1 MGFLIDHWDFS
12 TTPASQPDNNFQ
24 TIKANHWYHCERH
37 HPDIRTW
44 LLENQVPLSTV
55 NHLLADETRPSFHR
69 YDDDSFMLIL
79 RGVNMNENAVPED
92 MLSIRILYFNG
103 TLIST
108 RKTSSKAISE
118 IREALVEQKGPA
130 AIADLLLAIVDGLTG
145 KMQHYLLD
153 IEEQIE
159 QFELDTD
166 QIGDIIEVQKAL
178 LRIKRFIR
186 PQQYAIADFAMAEL
200 GLLEKKQLMLNYAL
214 SNITRINETID
225 FFLGELALLKEQIQ
239 QLREDK
245 ISRNSYLF
253 TLIASIFLPTSFLT
267 GLLGINIGGIPG
279 VESPLAFLWFC
290 IGLVVIFAAEV
301 LLLKR
306 LKFW

>member
-12 TTPASQPDNNFQ
+12 TTPANQPDNNFQ

-37 HPDIRTW
+37 HPDIRAW

-118 IREALVEQKGPA
+118 IREALVEQKVPRRLP
-130 AIADLLLAIVDGLTG
+130 I
-145 KMQHYLLD
+145 
-153 IEEQIE
+153 
-159 QFELDTD
+159 FCW
-166 QIGDIIEVQKAL
+166 
-178 LRIKRFIR
+178 R
-186 PQQYAIADFAMAEL
+186 
-200 GLLEKKQLMLNYAL
+200 L
-214 SNITRINETID
+214 SM
-225 FFLGELALLKEQIQ
+225 
-239 QLREDK
+239 
-245 ISRNSYLF
+245 
-253 TLIASIFLPTSFLT
+253 
-267 GLLGINIGGIPG
+267 
-279 VESPLAFLWFC
+279 V
-290 IGLVVIFAAEV
+290 
-301 LLLKR
+301 
-306 LKFW
+306 

>member
-1 MGFLIDHWDFS
+1 
-12 TTPASQPDNNFQ
+12 

-37 HPDIRTW
+37 HPDIRAW

-166 QIGDIIEVQKAL
+166 QIGDII
-178 LRIKRFIR
+178 
-186 PQQYAIADFAMAEL
+186 
-200 GLLEKKQLMLNYAL
+200 
-214 SNITRINETID
+214 
-225 FFLGELALLKEQIQ
+225 
-239 QLREDK
+239 
-245 ISRNSYLF
+245 
-253 TLIASIFLPTSFLT
+253 
-267 GLLGINIGGIPG
+267 
-279 VESPLAFLWFC
+279 
-290 IGLVVIFAAEV
+290 
-301 LLLKR
+301 
-306 LKFW
+306 

>member
-24 TIKANHWYHCERH
+24 TINANHWYHCERH
-37 HPDIRTW
+37 HPDIRAW

-55 NHLLADETRPSFHR
+55 NHLLADETRPSFHH

-79 RGVNMNENAVPED
+79 RGINMNDNAIPED
-92 MLSIRILYFNG
+92 MLSIRILYYKG
-103 TLIST
+103 ALIST

-118 IREALVEQKGPA
+118 IRASLAEKKGPSS
-130 AIADLLLAIVDGLTG
+130 IADLLLTIIDGLTG
-145 KMQHYLLD
+145 KMQQYLQD

-159 QFELDTD
+159 QFELDTE

-186 PQQYAIADFAMAEL
+186 PQQYAIADFSSSEVA
-200 GLLEKKQLMLNYAL
+200 LLTNKTLMVNYAL
-214 SNITRINETID
+214 SNITRINETIE

-279 VESPLAFLWFC
+279 VESPVAFLWFC
-290 IGLVVIFAAEV
+290 VGLVVIFAAEV

>member
-12 TTPASQPDNNFQ
+12 TSPATRYENNFKHIQ
-24 TIKANHWYHCERH
+24 ASHWYHCERH
-37 HPDIRTW
+37 HPDIRAW
-44 LLENQVPLSTV
+44 LIENQVPVSTV
-55 NHLLADETRPSFHR
+55 NHLLADETRPSFHH

-79 RGVNMNENAVPED
+79 RGINMNDNAIPED
-92 MLSIRILYFNG
+92 MLSIRILYYKG
-103 TLIST
+103 ALIST

-118 IREALVEQKGPA
+118 IRASLSEKKGPNS
-130 AIADLLLAIVDGLTG
+130 IADLLLTIIDGLTG
-145 KMQHYLLD
+145 KMQQYLQD

-159 QFELDTD
+159 QFELDTE

-186 PQQYAIADFAMAEL
+186 PQQYAIADFSSSEVA
-200 GLLEKKQLMLNYAL
+200 LLTNKTLMVNYAL
-214 SNITRINETID
+214 SNITRINETIE

-279 VESPLAFLWFC
+279 VESPVAFLWFC
-290 IGLVVIFAAEV
+290 VGLVVIFAAEV